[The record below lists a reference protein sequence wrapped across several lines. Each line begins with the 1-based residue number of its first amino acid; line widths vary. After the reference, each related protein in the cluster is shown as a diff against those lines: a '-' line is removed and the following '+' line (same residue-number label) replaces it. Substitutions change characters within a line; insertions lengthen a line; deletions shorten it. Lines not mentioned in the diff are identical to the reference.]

1 MSIKK
6 TKPLIL
12 LDVPYENLID
22 LLHDKGW
29 NVDTVTKKLG
39 SSKEARDDT
48 NILEKT
54 RGTNCI
60 IVTTD
65 KRFVERLKSLKVKV
79 VTIEAIDKAN
89 MIDKKLK
96 KLV

>member
-54 RGTNCI
+54 RGIDCI
-60 IVTTD
+60 IVTAD
-65 KRFVERLKSLKVKV
+65 KDFVERLESLKIKV
-79 VTIEAIDKAN
+79 VTIDAIDKAN
-89 MIDKKLK
+89 MIDEKLNEFD
-96 KLV
+96 

>member
-1 MSIKK
+1 L
-6 TKPLIL
+6 TEPLVL
-12 LDVPYENLID
+12 LDVPFENLLD
-22 LLHDKGW
+22 LLKDKGW
-29 NVDTVTKKLG
+29 NTDTVTKKLG
-39 SSKEARDDT
+39 ASKEARDDT

-65 KRFVERLKSLKVKV
+65 KGFVQRLKALNVKV
-79 VTIEAIDKAN
+79 VTLEDIDKAI

-96 KLV
+96 ELV

>member
-1 MSIKK
+1 MSS
-6 TKPLIL
+6 PLIL
-12 LDVPYENLID
+12 LDVPFENLKD
-22 LLHDKGW
+22 LLKDKGR

-54 RGTNCI
+54 RGIDCI

-65 KRFVERLKSLKVKV
+65 KDFVERLKSLKIKV
-79 VTIEAIDKAN
+79 VTIDAIDKAN

-96 KLV
+96 ELI